1 MSNLDL
7 NKYCQVMEEVKRRT
21 SVVEHFLGQP
31 HHALYQAAAIES
43 ACLQVRKI
51 LELVAM
57 GSLVANQD
65 IWNGSLRELRNAWNA
80 NDILRRLRR
89 VNPDFYPQPV
99 VEVPLTG
106 PVKSDIKDLP
116 EGFLTEEMFGDLYGK
131 LGEVLHANNPLG
143 PPTDYDYWLEAIPQQ
158 MNLIIKLLN
167 SHKIKLLDDPNMF
180 LIHMN
185 DQSDANVKGYVFE
198 PLSRLGG
205 GEEGL

>member
-7 NKYCQVMEEVKRRT
+7 NKYCQVMEGVKRRT
-21 SVVEHFLGQP
+21 KVVRHFLGQP
-31 HHALYQAAAIES
+31 NHALYQAAAIES

-51 LELVAM
+51 LELVAL

-80 NDILRRLRR
+80 NDILKRLRT

-106 PVKSDIKDLP
+106 PAKSDIKDLT
-116 EGFLTEEMFGDLYGK
+116 EGFLTEGMFCDLYGK
-131 LGEVLHANNPLG
+131 LGEVLHAKNPLG

-185 DQSDANVKGYVFE
+185 DQSDGNVKGYVFE
-198 PLSRLGG
+198 PLGGLGG